1 MSTLTS
7 TARSRAAATDT
18 APARAVGPSRRRAA
32 RGWLFLLPLLALNA
46 LVIGAPGLMSVYYS
60 FTDWSGIGPAQ
71 FVGMDNYLRLFS
83 DGAFL
88 QALLNNLWWTVF
100 FLLVPISIAL
110 AGAFLLSRTTRGQV
124 IYRVV
129 FFVPYTLAT
138 IVVAS
143 IWSNIYSPEYG
154 LTAVLGLDI
163 NLLGDPDTALASVAV
178 ANTWQWW
185 GYLMVIFLS
194 AMSSV
199 NPSLYEAARLD
210 GASGWQQFVHIT
222 IPGIRPTLVFMALM
236 TVIWSFLV
244 FDYIYIMTGGGPAGA
259 TEVVGTL
266 LYTTAFSTYEAGYA
280 AAMGIVLALISVVMV
295 GGYLG
300 LRRWRGWE
308 V

>member
-1 MSTLTS
+1 
-7 TARSRAAATDT
+7 
-18 APARAVGPSRRRAA
+18 
-32 RGWLFLLPLLALNA
+32 
-46 LVIGAPGLMSVYYS
+46 
-60 FTDWSGIGPAQ
+60 
-71 FVGMDNYLRLFS
+71 
-83 DGAFL
+83 
-88 QALLNNLWWTVF
+88 
-100 FLLVPISIAL
+100 
-110 AGAFLLSRTTRGQV
+110 AFLLSRTTHGQV
-124 IYRVV
+124 IYRVL
-129 FFVPYTLAT
+129 FFIPYTLAT

-154 LTAVLGLDI
+154 LTAVLGVDL

-185 GYLMVIFLS
+185 GYLMVIFMA

-199 NPSLYEAARLD
+199 SPSLYDAARLD
-210 GASGWQQFVHIT
+210 GASGWQQFIHIT
-222 IPGIRPTLVFMALM
+222 IPDIRPTLVFMALM

-295 GGYLG
+295 GGYLA
-300 LRRWRGWE
+300 LRRWRG
-308 V
+308 

>member
-1 MSTLTS
+1 MSVTGAKVRPTLS
-7 TARSRAAATDT
+7 
-18 APARAVGPSRRRAA
+18 PSRRRAA
-32 RGWLFLLPLLALNA
+32 RGWLFLLPLLALNL
-46 LVIGAPGLMSVYYS
+46 LVIGAPGAMSFVYS
-60 FTDWSGIGPAQ
+60 FTDWSGLGPAN
-71 FVGMDNYLRLFS
+71 FVGLDNYVRLFS
-83 DGAFL
+83 DEKFL
-88 QALLNNLWWTVF
+88 QALLNNLWWTAF
-100 FLLVPISIAL
+100 FLIVPISIAL
-110 AGAFLLSRTTRGQV
+110 AGAFLLSRTTHGQV
-124 IYRVV
+124 IYRVL
-129 FFVPYTLAT
+129 FFIPYTLAT

-154 LTAVLGLDI
+154 LTAVLGVDL

-185 GYLMVIFLS
+185 GYLMVIFMA

-199 NPSLYEAARLD
+199 SPSLYEAARLD
-210 GASGWQQFVHIT
+210 GASGWQQFLHIT

-300 LRRWRGWE
+300 LRRWRGWDI
-308 V
+308 